1 LGSLFQF
8 EKDELF
14 YNLNYCLARGKLM
27 TIGVGGSTAEQE
39 LARLSNMT
47 LGVEPISTGEFTAR
61 IEKACQLMREHDID
75 AVYLNA
81 GTNLYYFTGTRWGV
95 SERMVGAVLSA
106 TGTLHYIAPH
116 FEISTLDGYMLIQ
129 GEISGWQ
136 EHESPYELFGII
148 LASMNLKQAVIG
160 LDESCSFF
168 ISDGLAQAHDDI
180 RLVNA
185 KPVTAGCRMRKTSSE
200 LALLQRAKDM
210 TLEVH
215 KSAARILREGIS
227 TGEVT
232 EFINQA
238 HKAVGAV
245 KGSYF
250 CIVLFGEDSAYPHGV
265 SHPKD
270 LELNDMVLIDTGC
283 QLEGYN
289 SDITRTYVFGQ
300 PTERD
305 RQVWNWEKASQAA
318 GFESAKLG
326 LPCGTV
332 DDAARGYL
340 VSNGFGPGYETP
352 GLPHRTGH
360 GIGLDIHEWPYLV
373 SSDKTPLDVGMCF
386 SNEPMICIPG
396 EFGIRL
402 EDHFYMTENGP
413 KWFTEPSHSVDD
425 PFGYEA

>member
-1 LGSLFQF
+1 
-8 EKDELF
+8 
-14 YNLNYCLARGKLM
+14 M
-27 TIGVGGSTAEQE
+27 TIGVGGSNAETE
-39 LARLSNMT
+39 LARLSDMT
-47 LGVEPISTGEFTAR
+47 DGIAPISNIEFISR
-61 IEKACQLMREHDID
+61 IDKACALMRDHGID

-81 GTNLYYFTGTRWGV
+81 GTNLYYFTGTRWGA
-95 SERMVGAVLSA
+95 SERMVGAVL
-106 TGTLHYIAPH
+106 TQNGKLHYIAPH
-116 FEISTLDGYMLIQ
+116 FEISTLNGYMLID

-136 EHESPYELFGII
+136 EHESPYQLFGQI
-148 LASMNLKQAVIG
+148 LSSMGLTEGVVG

-168 ISDGLAQAHDDI
+168 ISDGLAQVLQAPQGSF
-180 RLVNA
+180 RFVNA
-185 KPVTAGCRMRKTSSE
+185 KPVTAGCRMCKSGAE
-200 LALLQRAKDM
+200 IALLQRAKDM

-215 KSAARILREGIS
+215 KSAARILRDGIS
-227 TGEVT
+227 TQEVT
-232 EFINQA
+232 AFIDQA
-238 HKAVGAV
+238 HRAVGAA

-265 SHPKD
+265 KTPKV
-270 LELNDMVLIDTGC
+270 LSENDMVLIDTGC

-289 SDITRTYVFGQ
+289 SDITRTYVFGE
-300 PTERD
+300 PSPRD
-305 RQVWNWEKASQAA
+305 REVWNWEKASQAV
-318 GFESAKLG
+318 GFAAAKLG
-326 LPCGTV
+326 DACGLV
-332 DDAARGYL
+332 DTAARGYL
-340 VSNGFGPGYETP
+340 EQHGFGPGYATP

-373 SSDKTPLDVGMCF
+373 SSDETPLDVGMCF